1 MADPPP
7 PSQPAFTGPGRPGD
21 CSPGALPHC
30 KSSSIAGTRR
40 LDPANSRGV
49 ATISQHGRH
58 DGSWWP
64 VQATSSPWHIFAGSR
79 PCASSLSRDVLP
91 THGRFRTSPSRPV
104 APWNGFPRWV
114 GRAPSLN
121 ESSRESGLECLTK
134 KELAD
139 QMSQIPLCGDVWV
152 GGVRKVRKRRCD
164 HQRWA
169 SWSRGPCA
177 ASPWPH
183 FSAAHREWRLWR

>member
-1 MADPPP
+1 MRGQLSWPTHHPP
-7 PSQPAFTGPGRPGD
+7 PSQHAKPGPGRRGD

-40 LDPANSRGV
+40 LDPAETRDA
-49 ATISQHGRH
+49 ATVSQPGSHV
-58 DGSWWP
+58 GSWWP
-64 VQATSSPWHIFAGSR
+64 VQATSSPWHKCSGSR
-79 PCASSLSRDVLP
+79 ACASSLSRDVLP

-134 KELAD
+134 KRACGMRD
-139 QMSQIPLCGDVWV
+139 PMSQIPLCGDVC
-152 GGVRKVRKRRCD
+152 GK
-164 HQRWA
+164 
-169 SWSRGPCA
+169 P
-177 ASPWPH
+177 
-183 FSAAHREWRLWR
+183 L